1 MDDYPLH
8 LIDEFR
14 AGRLSR
20 RALLRRAS
28 AAGMSITAFAP
39 LLAPAASAA
48 AGPAAG
54 QVRRGGTIRLGSQI
68 PSADPEPVTASNAG
82 EVFTYQPSLEYLCYP
97 RQDWTLDPR
106 LATSW
111 KADPTPKTWSFTIRQ
126 GVRWHDGSPFT
137 ADDVV
142 ATFERLLNPKV
153 GSSAGSI
160 YHGVLSF
167 GNVEKVS
174 DTEVRFHLET
184 AFVDFPYLVS
194 GFAYQS
200 AILPKN
206 YEMGSFS
213 KGGIGTG
220 PFVLK
225 QYAPQQS
232 AAYVANSR
240 YWDSGMPYADGLEIT
255 YYGDEAS
262 TVLAMQAGDID
273 IYPVVPL
280 KGAEALLKDPK
291 LTILEHASAD
301 YRSLHMRVDRPPFN
315 DKRVRQAV
323 AFCLDRQAIVKSLF
337 NGAAVIANDHSFAPV
352 YGSAE
357 LANKEV
363 PQRKQD
369 YAKAKALLAEAG
381 HANGIKVTLTTENLL
396 EMPQYA
402 VAIKAY
408 CQPAGIDVELD
419 IMPTAQYYGSGANQP
434 WLVVPFGMTDWA
446 ARGTAS
452 QAIIPEFPC
461 HAEWNSAHWCD
472 PSFDKL
478 FAEYNGELDQQKRQQ
493 LALGLARIQNEEV
506 PVAIGYWINA
516 RRATAK
522 RVRGLASAPDNFID
536 LRAVWLA

>member
-1 MDDYPLH
+1 M
-8 LIDEFR
+8 
-14 AGRLSR
+14 
-20 RALLRRAS
+20 
-28 AAGMSITAFAP
+28 
-39 LLAPAASAA
+39 
-48 AGPAAG
+48 
-54 QVRRGGTIRLGSQI
+54 
-68 PSADPEPVTASNAG
+68 
-82 EVFTYQPSLEYLCYP
+82 FTYQPSLEYLCYP
-97 RQDWTLDPR
+97 REDWTLDPR

-126 GVRWHDGSPFT
+126 GVRWHDSSPFT

-232 AAYVANSR
+232 ATYVANGH

-280 KGAEALLKDPK
+280 KGAEPIAQEPEASRSSSMRQP
-291 LTILEHASAD
+291 TIARCTCASIGR
-301 YRSLHMRVDRPPFN
+301 RSTTSAFA
-315 DKRVRQAV
+315 RQSRIAST
-323 AFCLDRQAIVKSLF
+323 ARQS
-337 NGAAVIANDHSFAPV
+337 
-352 YGSAE
+352 
-357 LANKEV
+357 
-363 PQRKQD
+363 
-369 YAKAKALLAEAG
+369 
-381 HANGIKVTLTTENLL
+381 
-396 EMPQYA
+396 
-402 VAIKAY
+402 
-408 CQPAGIDVELD
+408 
-419 IMPTAQYYGSGANQP
+419 
-434 WLVVPFGMTDWA
+434 
-446 ARGTAS
+446 
-452 QAIIPEFPC
+452 
-461 HAEWNSAHWCD
+461 
-472 PSFDKL
+472 
-478 FAEYNGELDQQKRQQ
+478 
-493 LALGLARIQNEEV
+493 
-506 PVAIGYWINA
+506 
-516 RRATAK
+516 
-522 RVRGLASAPDNFID
+522 
-536 LRAVWLA
+536 